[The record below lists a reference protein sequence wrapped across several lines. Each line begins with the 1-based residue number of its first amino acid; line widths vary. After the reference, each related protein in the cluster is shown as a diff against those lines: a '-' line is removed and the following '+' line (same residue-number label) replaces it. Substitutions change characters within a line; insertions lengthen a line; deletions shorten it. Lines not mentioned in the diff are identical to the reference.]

1 MLDIVRLFLSLLSLQ
16 EAARRKSY
24 GKVRNSHQ
32 AVKKEKKEKSSITQ
46 INRSWCVLPALGS
59 IERGFSAGF
68 GGIRIGLGFSVSQIL
83 STLREK

>member
-32 AVKKEKKEKSSITQ
+32 AMKKEKKIKVLNYSDKQKLVCSP
-46 INRSWCVLPALGS
+46 RSWQ
-59 IERGFSAGF
+59 R
-68 GGIRIGLGFSVSQIL
+68 
-83 STLREK
+83 